1 MIPLVRKIAN
11 EYKASLRNL
20 YGSELAE
27 LILFGSHARGDFHPE
42 SDVDFAVVLKT
53 PTVRPA
59 EEILKT
65 SPISVQLELKYG
77 MMLSTLP
84 VSMEKKQTSM
94 QGVYQDI
101 RKEGIV
107 I

>member
-1 MIPLVRKIAN
+1 MIPIVHQIAN
-11 EYKASLRNL
+11 EYKANLQNL
-20 YGSELAE
+20 YGNELVE
-27 LILFGSHARGDFHPE
+27 LILFGSYARGDFGKE
-42 SDVDFAVVLKT
+42 SDVDFAVVLRK

-65 SPISVQLELKYG
+65 SPISVHLELKYG

-84 VSMEKKQTSM
+84 VSIEKKQTSM

>member
-1 MIPLVRKIAN
+1 MKPVIRQIAN
-11 EYKASLRNL
+11 EYKTNLQNL
-20 YGSELAE
+20 YGNDFVE
-27 LILFGSHARGDFHPE
+27 LILFGSYARGDFHKE
-42 SDVDFAVVLKT
+42 SDIDFAIVLRK

-65 SPISVQLELKYG
+65 TPIGVQLELKYG

-84 VSMEKKQTSM
+84 VSIEKMQTSM

-101 RKEGIV
+101 RKDGIV

>member
-1 MIPLVRKIAN
+1 MLPIVHQIAT
-11 EYKASLRNL
+11 EYKVNLRDL
-20 YGSELAE
+20 YGNELVE
-27 LILFGSHARGDFHPE
+27 LIVFGSYARGDFHKE
-42 SDVDFAVVLKT
+42 SDIDFAVVLKK

-84 VSMEKKQTSM
+84 VSIEKKQTSM
-94 QGVYQDI
+94 QGIYQDI

>member
-1 MIPLVRKIAN
+1 MIPIIRQIAD
-11 EYKASLRNL
+11 EYKTNL
-20 YGSELAE
+20 KKIYGNEMVE
-27 LILFGSHARGDFHPE
+27 LILFGSYARGDFHKE
-42 SDVDFAVVLKT
+42 SDIDFAVVLKK

-59 EEILKT
+59 DEILKT
-65 SPISVQLELKYG
+65 AEISVQLELKYG

-84 VSMEKKQTSM
+84 VSIEKKQNSM

>member
-1 MIPLVRKIAN
+1 MIPVVRQIAD
-11 EYKASLRNL
+11 EYKANLQNL
-20 YGSELAE
+20 YGNDFVE
-27 LILFGSHARGDFHPE
+27 LILFGSYARGDFHKE
-42 SDVDFAVVLKT
+42 SDIDFAIVLRK
-53 PTVRPA
+53 PAVRPA

-65 SPISVQLELKYG
+65 TSIGVQLELKYG

-84 VSMEKKQTSM
+84 VSIEKMQTSM

-101 RKEGIV
+101 RKDGIV